1 MSDVPPLEGLR
12 TAVQYAIDA
21 NRALATK
28 WRPLYEWFRSE
39 FGLEAGSV
47 AGKLLTESKQL
58 SNRIKKELPQ
68 NEPRYVVLCAIGDD
82 FDVGDVERHLAGAN
96 LPRANCVLIFEDADP
111 TKLIVYQQDSISDRL
126 AELTGL
132 NPVHRPRPIAGSG
145 TTGGVPVTVP
155 ATVVLNPSAP
165 VVVDPRVRRMVL
177 LAIVS
182 TPAVILVGPPGTG
195 KSTLL
200 RQILDEIRSNPTA
213 FGLTADVPDPK
224 WVTPEESWTTA
235 DLVGGETV
243 YEGELRFR
251 PGHVL
256 DALRENQWLVLDETN
271 RADMDKIF
279 GGLLTWLEGQPVEL
293 GRATKAL
300 GAPAVKLEWGAEA
313 ECTYSNLE
321 ALDGR
326 GTADE
331 PVRFIAGTEWRL
343 LGTYNA
349 LDAQRVFR
357 FGQAIGRR
365 FARVPIPTP
374 SVEEFARG
382 LEPFASGLDAW
393 LSEAVTHL
401 YDAHRSDPSTE
412 LGPALFLR
420 IPAYLRAAADAPSA
434 ALPSISDADTS
445 DAEPA
450 AYGAEPTNEDSDA
463 AEVTEPM
470 PISPG
475 PSSPPGEQQQRAL
488 LAEAYVVN
496 VGGWLARLEPA
507 ELDVLGRRL
516 AVEKQVFSLA
526 EWTWIREMTRFLG

>member
-1 MSDVPPLEGLR
+1 MSDVQPVEGLR
-12 TAVQYAIDA
+12 AAVQYAIDA

-28 WRPLYEWFRSE
+28 WRPLYEWFQGE
-39 FGLEAGSV
+39 FGLEVGAV
-47 AGKLLTESKQL
+47 AGKLLTENKQL

-82 FDVGDVERHLAGAN
+82 FDRDDVERHLAGAN
-96 LPRANCVLIFEDADP
+96 LPRANSVLIFEGADP
-111 TKLIVYQQDSISDRL
+111 KKLIVYQQDRISDRL

-132 NPVHRPRPIAGSG
+132 SAVHQARP
-145 TTGGVPVTVP
+145 TTGGGAGGVVPPPIP
-155 ATVVLNPSAP
+155 ATVVLNPTAP
-165 VVVDPRVRRMVL
+165 VVVDARVRRMVL
-177 LAIVS
+177 LAIMS

-200 RQILDEIRSNPTA
+200 RQILDEIRSNPTS
-213 FGLTADVPDPK
+213 FGLTADIPEPK

-243 YEGELRFR
+243 FQGDLRFR

-256 DALRENQWLVLDETN
+256 DALRENQWLVLDEAN

-300 GAPAVKLEWGAEA
+300 DAPAVKLEWGAEA

-321 ALDGR
+321 ALDGG
-326 GTADE
+326 GTAEE
-331 PVRFIAGTEWRL
+331 PVRFVAGTEWRL

-374 SVEEFARG
+374 SVEEFGKA
-382 LEPFASGLDAW
+382 LEPFASGLAGW
-393 LSEAVTHL
+393 LSEAIAHL
-401 YDAHRSDPSTE
+401 YGAHKEGPSTE

-420 IPAYLRAAADAPSA
+420 MPAYLQAAADTPSA
-434 ALPSISDADTS
+434 AVLASDQ
-445 DAEPA
+445 AEA
-450 AYGAEPTNEDSDA
+450 GTL
-463 AEVTEPM
+463 
-470 PISPG
+470 
-475 PSSPPGEQQQRAL
+475 GEGAL
-488 LAEAYVVN
+488 LAESYVVN
-496 VGGWLARLEPA
+496 VGSWLARLEPE
-507 ELDVLGRRL
+507 ELEVLGRRL
-516 AVEKQVFSLA
+516 TMERKVFSSG
-526 EWTWIREMTRFLG
+526 EWSWIREIIRFLG